1 MQNLNQQCRQLYE
14 KLVQAEQI
22 ISNFN
27 DVGMLLSII
36 KMAEYFDD
44 DFIVKC
50 TAKVQ
55 SVISEMLTEDNTEEV
70 N

>member
-1 MQNLNQQCRQLYE
+1 
-14 KLVQAEQI
+14 
-22 ISNFN
+22 
-27 DVGMLLSII
+27 MLLSII

-44 DFIVKC
+44 DFIDKC
-50 TAKVQ
+50 TDKVQ